1 MYGWLTAAL
10 LNYWAV
16 IVGRHC
22 NKLYGVK
29 VRIHEMLMIIIEL
42 QLCFL
47 NIFNLVFKRKT
58 N

>member
-29 VRIHEMLMIIIEL
+29 VRIHEMLL